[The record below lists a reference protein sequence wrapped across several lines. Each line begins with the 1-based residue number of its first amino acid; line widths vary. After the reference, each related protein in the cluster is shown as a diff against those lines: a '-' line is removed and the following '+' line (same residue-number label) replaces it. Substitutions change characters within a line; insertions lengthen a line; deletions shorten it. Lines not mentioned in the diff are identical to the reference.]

1 MKRLYF
7 LLIALSTFAVGLSAF
22 KGNEKTKIGFL
33 VHDLVDERW
42 NKELNYFVF
51 KVKEL
56 GGDPVTFNALG
67 SAKAQVQ
74 QGKRMI
80 DEGIKVIAVVAED
93 GKVLAELVD
102 YADKAGAKIIAY
114 DRMIE
119 NCKLHYYISFDS
131 ERIGEMMVEHALSK
145 KPAGNYVIINGPS
158 SDNNAILI
166 RKGIENRL
174 KKPVSEGAVK
184 LIMEKQCDAWY
195 SLNSMMLM
203 DELLSSSSQK
213 IDVVLAGSDGLATG
227 VIDAYKSKQLNL
239 PQVVTGQD
247 AALEACRNIIG
258 GAQSMTIFKS
268 SEKIATEAAILA
280 IKIARNEEVKT
291 LKTIHNGFHPVP
303 AILFDPILIT
313 KANLRDVMVK
323 SGTYKE
329 KDLAQ

>member
-1 MKRLYF
+1 MKRLYIF
-7 LLIALSTFAVGLSAF
+7 LIALFAVAIGLSAF
-22 KGNEKTKIGFL
+22 KSHEKAKIGFL

-67 SAKAQVQ
+67 NAQAQVR
-74 QGKRMI
+74 QGKKMI
-80 DEGIKVIAVVAED
+80 DEGVKVIAVVAED

-114 DRMIE
+114 DRMIV

-131 ERIGEMMVEHALSK
+131 ERVGEMMVEHALSK

-166 RKGIENRL
+166 RKGIENKL

-184 LIMEKQCDAWY
+184 VIMEKQCDAWY
-195 SLNSMMLM
+195 ALNSMMLM
-203 DELLSSSSQK
+203 DETLSSNLPK
-213 IDVVLAGSDGLATG
+213 ADVVIAGSDGLATG
-227 VIDAYKSKQLNL
+227 VIDAYKAKQIGL
-239 PQVVTGQD
+239 PQVITGQD
-247 AALEACRNIIG
+247 ASLEACRNIIG
-258 GAQSMTIFKS
+258 GSQSMTIFKS
-268 SEKIATEAAILA
+268 SEKIALEAAILA
-280 IKIARNEEVKT
+280 MKVARNEEIKT
-291 LKTIHNGFHPVP
+291 SKTIHNGFHQVP
-303 AILFDPILIT
+303 AILFDPIMIT
-313 KANLRDVMVK
+313 KANLKDVLVK

-329 KDLAQ
+329 KELAE